1 MKSKKH
7 ILKISALSFE
17 IYPSLKHPKNFF
29 DIFGVSFG
37 VNSDNK
43 LCRKK
48 RSITCV
54 VIKEEEMSI
63 RQKVLFKIKGVEL
76 EKIDS
81 PKKVS
86 SYFGVNTFSMETM
99 RKHISR
105 PTFEAFKAWM
115 SEGKTISLGQANE
128 IADAMKEWAIAKG
141 ATYYTHWFQPM
152 TGLTAEKHDSFIS
165 IVAPGK
171 VIEKF
176 SGNKLIQGEP
186 DASSFPSGGI
196 RATFEARGYTAWDPS
211 SPAFIIESTLGKTLC
226 IPTIF
231 ISYHGSALDKKLPL
245 LRSDE
250 ALNKSAVSLL
260 KLFGHKDVKKV
271 FSTCGPEQEYFL
283 IDKNYYNLRQDLV
296 MAGRT
301 LVGAPS
307 PKGQQLEDQ
316 YFGTIKER
324 VVNFMFEAAEEAYK
338 LGIPVM
344 TRHNEVAPHQYEFA
358 PIFEESNI
366 ACDHNQLL
374 MELMKK
380 VALRHNLVCLLH
392 EKPFAGINGSG
403 KHLNWSLA
411 DDKGN
416 NLLNPGETPED
427 NLQFLAVLAG
437 VLRAVYLHAD
447 LLRASVALAGNEHR
461 LGANEAPPAI
471 ISVFLGDQL
480 SAILDMLEKGSKSK
494 VSKRDIID
502 LGIAR
507 LPKFNK
513 DMTDR
518 NRTSP
523 FAFTGA
529 KFEFRA
535 VGSSQNIATPITVV
549 NTIIAE
555 SLDYVAD
562 EIKKAVSTGKDFN
575 SGVLKVISSII
586 KDTKKI
592 RFEGNNYSE
601 EWLKEAKKRG
611 LPNVAATYEALEA
624 LTEEKNIAL
633 FEKYKVL
640 SKEELIARY
649 HIWVHMYNL
658 TLEIEANT
666 LKEMVNASVV
676 PAGYEYEKLLA
687 ATLHELVGLKKSA
700 GLKIDAAVLKDKKEH
715 LSEVVTKIYYVR
727 RNVNEM
733 DKLLEKAK
741 KFSDEK
747 RAELYFKELKPVME
761 HIRKHVDQLECV
773 VSDDAWDL
781 PKYREM
787 LFIK

>member
-1 MKSKKH
+1 
-7 ILKISALSFE
+7 
-17 IYPSLKHPKNFF
+17 
-29 DIFGVSFG
+29 
-37 VNSDNK
+37 
-43 LCRKK
+43 
-48 RSITCV
+48 
-54 VIKEEEMSI
+54 MSV
-63 RQKVLFKIKGVEL
+63 RQKALFKIKSIKL
-76 EKIDS
+76 EKVDL
-81 PKKVS
+81 PRKVS
-86 SYFGVNTFSMETM
+86 TYFGENIFSSETM
-99 RKHISR
+99 SEHISKA
-105 PTFEAFKAWM
+105 TFAAFQAWILD
-115 SEGKTISLGQANE
+115 GKTITLEQANE
-128 IADAMKEWAIAKG
+128 IANAMKDWALAKG
-141 ATYYTHWFQPM
+141 ASYYTHWFQPM

-165 IVAPGK
+165 FVEPGK

-211 SPAFIIESTLGKTLC
+211 SPAFIIESALGKTLC

-231 ISYHGSALDKKLPL
+231 ISYHGEALDKKLPL

-250 ALNKSAVSLL
+250 ALNKSAVALL
-260 KLFGHKDVKKV
+260 KLFGHKNTKKV
-271 FSTCGPEQEYFL
+271 ISTCGAEQEYFL
-283 IDKNYYNLRQDLV
+283 IDKNYYNLRQDLI
-296 MAGRT
+296 MTGRT
-301 LVGAPS
+301 LIGAPS

-324 VVNFMFEAAEEAYK
+324 VVNFMFEVAQEAYK

-366 ACDHNQLL
+366 AADHNQLL

-380 VALRHNLVCLLH
+380 IALKHEMVCLLH

-411 DDKGN
+411 DDQGN
-416 NLLNPGETPED
+416 NLLNPGQTPED
-427 NLQFLAVLAG
+427 NLQFLAVLVA
-437 VLRAVYLHAD
+437 VLRAVYLHGD
-447 LLRASVALAGNEHR
+447 LLRAAVALAGNEHR

-471 ISVFLGDQL
+471 MSVFLGEQL
-480 SAILDMLEKGSKSK
+480 TDLLDTLEKGVKAK
-494 VSKRDIID
+494 VSKQDIVD

-513 DMTDR
+513 DSTDR

-535 VGSSQNIATPITVV
+535 VGSSQNISTPITIV

-555 SLDYVAD
+555 SLDYVAE
-562 EIKKAVSTGKDFN
+562 EIKKTTATGKDFN
-575 SGVLKVISSII
+575 SAVLKVISAIA
-586 KDTKKI
+586 KDTKDI
-592 RFEGNNYSE
+592 RFEGNNYAP

-611 LPNVAATYEALEA
+611 LPNVASTYEALEA
-624 LTEEKNIAL
+624 LTKKENISL
-633 FEKYKVL
+633 FEKYKVF

-649 HIWVHMYNL
+649 HIWVHTYNL
-658 TLEIEANT
+658 LLEIEAQT
-666 LKEMVNASVV
+666 LNEMVNASVV
-676 PAGYEYEKLLA
+676 PAGYKYEKLLA
-687 ATLHELVGLKKSA
+687 GTLDELVRLKKSA
-700 GLKIDAAVLKDKKEH
+700 GLKINAAALQDKKKH
-715 LSEVVTKIYYVR
+715 LSEVVSKIYYVR
-727 RNVNEM
+727 HNAESMVE
-733 DKLLEKAK
+733 LLSKAK
-741 KFSDEK
+741 TLSNEK
-747 RAELYFKELKPVME
+747 RAQLYFQELKPLME
-761 HIRKHVDQLECV
+761 HIRKHADELEGV

-787 LFIK
+787 LFVK

>member
-1 MKSKKH
+1 M
-7 ILKISALSFE
+7 
-17 IYPSLKHPKNFF
+17 
-29 DIFGVSFG
+29 G
-37 VNSDNK
+37 
-43 LCRKK
+43 
-48 RSITCV
+48 
-54 VIKEEEMSI
+54 I
-63 RQKVLFKIKGVEL
+63 RQELLFKIKSIEL
-76 EKIDS
+76 EKIQT

-86 SYFGVNTFSMETM
+86 DYFGENTFSLKTM
-99 RKHISR
+99 QKHI
-105 PTFEAFKAWM
+105 PKATFSAFKLWM
-115 SEGKTISLGQANE
+115 SEGKTITIEQANE
-128 IADAMKEWAIAKG
+128 IADAIKNWAISKG

-165 IVAPGK
+165 IKGPGE

-211 SPAFIIESTLGKTLC
+211 SPAFIIESKLGKTLC

-231 ISYHGSALDKKLPL
+231 ISYNGESLDKKLPL

-250 ALNKSAVSLL
+250 ALSKSAIGLL
-260 KLFGHKDVKKV
+260 KLFGHKGVRKV

-283 IDKNYYNLRQDLV
+283 IDKNYYNLRQDLI
-296 MAGRT
+296 MTGRT

-324 VVNFMFEAAEEAYK
+324 VVNFMFEVAEEAYK
-338 LGIPVM
+338 LGIPLM

-366 ACDHNQLL
+366 AADHNQLL
-374 MELMKK
+374 MDLMKK
-380 VALRHNLVCLLH
+380 IALRHNLVCLLH

-416 NLLNPGETPED
+416 NLLNPGDTPED
-427 NLQFLAVLAG
+427 NLQFLAVLAA

-447 LLRASVALAGNEHR
+447 LLRASVAMAGNEHR

-471 ISVFLGDQL
+471 VSVFLGDQL
-480 SAILDMLEKGSKSK
+480 TTILNMLESGSKK
-494 VSKRDIID
+494 KTSKRDIID
-502 LGIAR
+502 LGIGR

-513 DMTDR
+513 DTTDR
-518 NRTSP
+518 NRTST

-535 VGSSQNIATPITVV
+535 VGSSQNISTPITII

-555 SLDYVAD
+555 SLDYVA
-562 EIKKAVSTGKDFN
+562 EQIKKASARKGFDTA
-575 SGVLKVISSII
+575 VLSVIGQVVKEARDIC
-586 KDTKKI
+586 
-592 RFEGNNYSE
+592 FEGNNYAP
-601 EWLKEAKKRG
+601 EWVKEAKKRG
-611 LPNVAATYEALEA
+611 LPNIASTHEALKA
-624 LTEEKNIAL
+624 LINQKNIAL
-633 FEKYKVL
+633 FEKYRVF
-640 SKEELIARY
+640 SKEEIVARY
-649 HIWVHMYNL
+649 HIWIHLYNL

-666 LKEMVNASVV
+666 LNEMVNASVV

-687 ATLHELVGLKKSA
+687 ENLKNVVGLKKDA
-700 GLKIDAAVLKDKKEH
+700 GLKIDPAASSDQKEH
-715 LSEVVTKIYYVR
+715 LAEIVSKIYYVR
-727 RNVNEM
+727 RNIKEM
-733 DKLLEKAK
+733 AKFLEKAGK
-741 KFSDEK
+741 LGNEE
-747 RAELYFKELKPVME
+747 RAKAYFEDLKPIME
-761 HIRKHVDQLECV
+761 HIRRHVDDLERV
-773 VSDDAWDL
+773 VSDEHWDL

-787 LFIK
+787 LFVK

>member
-1 MKSKKH
+1 
-7 ILKISALSFE
+7 
-17 IYPSLKHPKNFF
+17 
-29 DIFGVSFG
+29 
-37 VNSDNK
+37 
-43 LCRKK
+43 
-48 RSITCV
+48 
-54 VIKEEEMSI
+54 MSI
-63 RQKVLFKIKGVEL
+63 RQKVLFKIKSVEL
-76 EKIDS
+76 DKVEH
-81 PKKVS
+81 PAKVS
-86 SYFGVNTFSMETM
+86 SYFGENTFSTETM
-99 RKHISR
+99 HKHISK
-105 PTFEAFKAWM
+105 PTFEAFKLWM
-115 SEGKTISLGQANE
+115 SEGKTITMEQANE
-128 IADAMKEWAIAKG
+128 IAGAMKDWAIAKG

-165 IVAPGK
+165 ITEPGK

-211 SPAFIIESTLGKTLC
+211 SPAFIIESKLGKTLC

-231 ISYHGSALDKKLPL
+231 ISYHGEALDKKLPL

-250 ALNKSAVSLL
+250 ALNKAALGLV

-283 IDKNYYNLRQDLV
+283 IDKNYYNLRQDLI
-296 MAGRT
+296 MTGRT

-324 VVNFMFEAAEEAYK
+324 VVNFMFEVAIEAYK

-358 PIFEESNI
+358 PVFEESNI
-366 ACDHNQLL
+366 AADHNQLL

-380 VALRHNLVCLLH
+380 VALRHGLVCLLH

-427 NLQFLAVLAG
+427 NLQFLVVLAA

-471 ISVFLGDQL
+471 ISVFLGQQL
-480 SAILDMLEKGSKSK
+480 TSILNMIEKGVKSK
-494 VSKRDIID
+494 VSKTDIID

-513 DMTDR
+513 DTTDR

-535 VGSSQNIATPITVV
+535 VGSSQNISTPITVI

-562 EIKKAVSTGKDFN
+562 SIKRATSTGKDFN
-575 SGVLKVISSII
+575 SAVLLVISKII
-586 KDTKKI
+586 KETKDV
-592 RFEGNNYSE
+592 RFEGNNYAE
-601 EWLKEAKKRG
+601 EWIKEAKKRG
-611 LPNVAATYEALEA
+611 LPNIASTYASLEA
-624 LTEEKNIAL
+624 LTKKDNIAL
-633 FEKYKVL
+633 FEKYKVF
-640 SKEELIARY
+640 SKAELVARY
-649 HIWVHMYNL
+649 HIWIHMYNL

-666 LKEMVNASVV
+666 LSELVNASVV

-687 ATLHELVGLKKSA
+687 ANLDALINLQKDA
-700 GLKIDAAVLKDKKEH
+700 GLKVDSAALKDKKEH
-715 LSEVVTKIYYVR
+715 LAEIVSKIYYVR
-727 RNVNEM
+727 RNVGEM
-733 DKLLEKAK
+733 VKLLEKACK
-741 KFSDEK
+741 VGNEK
-747 RAELYFKELKPVME
+747 RSELYFEELKPLME

>member
-1 MKSKKH
+1 M
-7 ILKISALSFE
+7 
-17 IYPSLKHPKNFF
+17 
-29 DIFGVSFG
+29 GV
-37 VNSDNK
+37 
-43 LCRKK
+43 
-48 RSITCV
+48 
-54 VIKEEEMSI
+54 
-63 RQKVLFKIKGVEL
+63 RQDVLFRVKGIEL
-76 EKIDS
+76 EKIAS

-86 SYFGVNTFSMETM
+86 SYFGENTFNVETM
-99 RKHISR
+99 QKFISKG
-105 PTFEAFKAWM
+105 TFEAFKKWM
-115 SEGKTISLGQANE
+115 SEGITISIEEANE
-128 IADAMKEWAIAKG
+128 IADAMKEWAIEKG

-165 IVAPGK
+165 IVGPGK

-211 SPAFIIESTLGKTLC
+211 SPAFIIESKLGKTLC

-231 ISYHGSALDKKLPL
+231 ISYHGESLDKKLPL

-250 ALNKSAVSLL
+250 ALNKAAINLL

-271 FSTCGPEQEYFL
+271 VSTCGAEQEYFL
-283 IDKNYYNLRQDLV
+283 IDKHYYNLRQDLLLC
-296 MAGRT
+296 GRT
-301 LVGAPS
+301 LVGAAS

-358 PIFEESNI
+358 PIFEESNL
-366 ACDHNQLL
+366 AADHNQLL
-374 MELMKK
+374 MDIMKK

-392 EKPFAGINGSG
+392 EKPFQGINGSG

-416 NLLNPGETPED
+416 NLLNPGATPAD
-427 NLQFLAVLAG
+427 NLQFLAVLAA
-437 VLRAVYLHAD
+437 VLRAVYIHSD
-447 LLRASVALAGNEHR
+447 LLRASVAMAGNEHR

-480 SAILDMLEKGSKSK
+480 TSILDMIEKGVKAK
-494 VSKRDIID
+494 VSKEDIMD
-502 LGIAR
+502 LGVTR

-513 DMTDR
+513 DSTDR

-535 VGSSQNIATPITVV
+535 VGSSQNIATPITVI

-555 SLDYVAD
+555 SLDYVA
-562 EIKKAVSTGKDFN
+562 EKIKKAASGKDFN
-575 SGVLKVISSII
+575 TATLHVIAEII
-586 KDTKKI
+586 KETKGI
-592 RFEGNNYSE
+592 RFEGNNYSP
-601 EWLKEAKKRG
+601 EWVKEAKKRG
-611 LPNVAATYEALEA
+611 LPNVASTVESLEV
-624 LTEEKNIAL
+624 LSSQKNINL
-633 FEKYKVL
+633 FSKYKVF
-640 SKEELIARY
+640 SKEELLARH
-649 HIWVHMYNL
+649 HIWIHTYNL

-666 LKEMVNASVV
+666 LNEMVNASIV
-676 PAGYEYEKLLA
+676 PFGREYEKVLA
-687 ATLHELVGLKKSA
+687 ENLEKLVQLKKSA
-700 GLKIDAAVLKDKKEH
+700 GLKVEKAVIEDQKVH
-715 LSEVVTKIYYVR
+715 LSDVATKIYYVR
-727 RNVNEM
+727 KNTVSM
-733 DKLLEKAK
+733 MKLLEKAA
-741 KFSDEK
+741 SLDQEK
-747 RAELYFKELKPVME
+747 RAELYFEELKPLMD
-761 HIRKHVDQLECV
+761 HIRKHVDELECV
-773 VSDDAWDL
+773 VSDEHWDL

-787 LFIK
+787 LFVK

>member
-1 MKSKKH
+1 MSVRQEALNRIKSVD
-7 ILKISALSFE
+7 FE
-17 IYPSLKHPKNFF
+17 
-29 DIFGVSFG
+29 V
-37 VNSDNK
+37 
-43 LCRKK
+43 
-48 RSITCV
+48 
-54 VIKEEEMSI
+54 KE
-63 RQKVLFKIKGVEL
+63 L
-76 EKIDS
+76 

-86 SYFGVNTFSMETM
+86 TYFGENTFNIETM
-99 RKHISR
+99 QKHISKD
-105 PTFEAFKAWM
+105 TFEAFKAWM
-115 SEGKTISLGQANE
+115 SEGKVISIEQANE
-128 IADAMKEWAIAKG
+128 IAEAMKEWAISKG

-165 IVAPGK
+165 ITAPGK
-171 VIEKF
+171 VIERF
-176 SGNKLIQGEP
+176 SGSKLIQGEP

-211 SPAFIIESTLGKTLC
+211 SPAFIIDSKLGKTLC

-231 ISYHGSALDKKLPL
+231 ISYHGEALDKKLPL

-250 ALNKSAVSLL
+250 AVNNSAINLL

-271 FSTCGPEQEYFL
+271 YSTCGAEQEYFL
-283 IDKNYYNLRQDLV
+283 IDRNYYNLRQDLLLT
-296 MAGRT
+296 GRT
-301 LVGAPS
+301 LVGAAS

-324 VVNFMFEAAEEAYK
+324 VLNYMFETAEEAYK

-366 ACDHNQLL
+366 AADHNQLL
-374 MELMKK
+374 MEVMKK

-427 NLQFLAVLAG
+427 NLQFLTVLAA

-447 LLRASVALAGNEHR
+447 LLRATVALAGNEHR

-471 ISVFLGDQL
+471 ISVFLGEQL
-480 SAILDMLEKGSKSK
+480 SNILDMIEKGAQTK
-494 VSKRDIID
+494 VSKNDIID
-502 LGIAR
+502 LGLAR

-535 VGSSQNIATPITVV
+535 VGSSQNISTSITVI
-549 NTIIAE
+549 NTIISD
-555 SLDYVAD
+555 SLDYAA
-562 EIKKAVSTGKDFN
+562 EKIKKASAGKDFN
-575 SGVLKVISSII
+575 TAVVQVIAQLI
-586 KDTKKI
+586 KETKAI
-592 RFEGNNYSE
+592 RFEGNNYSP
-601 EWLKEAKKRG
+601 EWVKEAKKRG
-611 LPNVAATYEALEA
+611 LPNTASTYEALEA
-624 LTEEKNIAL
+624 FIKKENIEL
-633 FEKYKVL
+633 FAKYKVF
-640 SKEELIARY
+640 SKAELEARFK
-649 HIWVHMYNL
+649 IWLDMYNL
-658 TLEIEANT
+658 ILEIEANT
-666 LKEMVNASVV
+666 LNEMVNASIV
-676 PAGYEYEKLLA
+676 PAGYEYQQLLA
-687 ATLHELVGLKKSA
+687 ENLSKVSSLKKSE
-700 GLKIDAAVLKDKKEH
+700 KITFETAAVNDQKQHLKEIV
-715 LSEVVTKIYYVR
+715 SKIFYVR
-727 RNVNEM
+727 RNTKEM
-733 DKLLEKAK
+733 MKLLDEAK
-741 KFSDEK
+741 KLDHEK
-747 RAELYFKELKPVME
+747 RAKLYFEELKPLME
-761 HIRKHVDQLECV
+761 HIRKHVDDLECV
-773 VSDDAWDL
+773 VPDEHWDL

>member
-1 MKSKKH
+1 
-7 ILKISALSFE
+7 
-17 IYPSLKHPKNFF
+17 
-29 DIFGVSFG
+29 
-37 VNSDNK
+37 
-43 LCRKK
+43 
-48 RSITCV
+48 
-54 VIKEEEMSI
+54 MSI
-63 RQKVLFKIKGVEL
+63 RQEVLFKIKSVDL
-76 EKIDS
+76 EKKAHPES
-81 PKKVS
+81 VS
-86 SYFGVNTFSMETM
+86 SYFGENTFGISAMKE
-99 RKHISR
+99 HISES
-105 PTFEAFKAWM
+105 TFNAFKRWM
-115 SEGKTISLGQANE
+115 SEGALISMDQANE
-128 IADAMKEWAIAKG
+128 IAECMKRWAIAKG

-165 IVAPGK
+165 ITAPGK

-211 SPAFIIESTLGKTLC
+211 SPAFIIESALGKTLC
-226 IPTIF
+226 IPSIF
-231 ISYHGSALDKKLPL
+231 ISYHGEALDKKLPL

-250 ALNKSAVSLL
+250 ALSKAAIGLL
-260 KLFGHKDVKKV
+260 QLFGHKDVKKV

-296 MAGRT
+296 LTGRT

-324 VVNFMFEAAEEAYK
+324 VVNFMFEVAEEAYK
-338 LGIPVM
+338 LGIPVI

-358 PIFEESNI
+358 PMFEESNL
-366 ACDHNQLL
+366 AADHNQLL

-380 VALRHNLVCLLH
+380 VALRHNMVCLLH

-427 NLQFLAVLAG
+427 NLQFLAVLTA
-437 VLRAVYLHAD
+437 VLRAVHKHSD
-447 LLRASVALAGNEHR
+447 LLRASVAMAGNEHR

-471 ISVFLGDQL
+471 ISAFLGDQL
-480 SAILDMLEKGSKSK
+480 TSILDMIEKGVKSK

-513 DMTDR
+513 DTTDR

-523 FAFTGA
+523 FAFTGN

-535 VGSSQNIATPITVV
+535 VGSSQNISTPITVI
-549 NTIIAE
+549 NTIIAD

-562 EIKKAVSTGKDFN
+562 RISKASSGKDFN
-575 SGVLKVISSII
+575 TAALKVIAELI
-586 KDTKKI
+586 KETKDI

-601 EWLKEAKKRG
+601 EWVKEAKKRG
-611 LPNVAATYEALEA
+611 LPNVASTVEALKA
-624 LTEEKNIAL
+624 LEKKENTAL
-633 FEKYKVL
+633 FEKYKVF
-640 SKEELIARY
+640 SKEELLARY
-649 HIWVHMYNL
+649 KIWVDMYNI
-658 TLEIEANT
+658 TLEIEANA
-666 LKEMVNASVV
+666 LNEMVNSCVV
-676 PAGYEYEKLLA
+676 PAGCEYEQLLA
-687 ATLHELVGLKKSA
+687 DNLSKLAHLKKEVKLEI
-700 GLKIDAAVLKDKKEH
+700 GAAEFNDQKEH
-715 LSEVVTKIYYVR
+715 LIEVAQKIYYVR
-727 RNVNEM
+727 RNSKELA
-733 DKLLEKAK
+733 KLLEKA
-741 KFSDEK
+741 SGLHHEE
-747 RAELYFKELKPVME
+747 RAQLYFKELKPLME
-761 HIRKHVDQLECV
+761 HIRRHVDGLERV
-773 VSDDAWDL
+773 VSDEHWDL

-787 LFIK
+787 LFVK

>member
-1 MKSKKH
+1 
-7 ILKISALSFE
+7 
-17 IYPSLKHPKNFF
+17 
-29 DIFGVSFG
+29 
-37 VNSDNK
+37 
-43 LCRKK
+43 
-48 RSITCV
+48 
-54 VIKEEEMSI
+54 MSI
-63 RQKVLFKIKGVEL
+63 RQEVLFKIKAIEG
-76 EKIDS
+76 EKKTQ
-81 PKKVS
+81 PKSVS
-86 SYFGVNTFSMETM
+86 SYFGENTFNISTM
-99 RKHISR
+99 KEHISES
-105 PTFEAFKAWM
+105 TFNAFKRWM
-115 SEGKTISLGQANE
+115 SEGVTITLEQANE
-128 IADAMKEWAIAKG
+128 IAECMQKWAISKG

-165 IVAPGK
+165 ITAPGK

-176 SGNKLIQGEP
+176 SGSKLIQGEP

-211 SPAFIIESTLGKTLC
+211 SPAFIMESKFGKTLC

-231 ISYHGSALDKKLPL
+231 ISYHGEALDKKLPL

-250 ALNKSAVSLL
+250 ALSKAAIGLL
-260 KLFGHKDVKKV
+260 QLFGHKDVKKV

-283 IDKNYYNLRQDLV
+283 IDKNYYNLRQDLLLT
-296 MAGRT
+296 GRT
-301 LVGAPS
+301 LVGAAS

-324 VVNFMFEAAEEAYK
+324 VVNFMFEVAEEAYK
-338 LGIPVM
+338 LGIPLM

-366 ACDHNQLL
+366 AADHNQLL

-403 KHLNWSLA
+403 KHLNWSLS

-427 NLQFLAVLAG
+427 NLQFLAVLAA
-437 VLRAVYLHAD
+437 VLRAVYRHAD

-471 ISVFLGDQL
+471 MSVFLGDQL
-480 SAILDMLEKGSKSK
+480 TSILDMIEKGSKNK

-502 LGIAR
+502 LGVMR

-513 DMTDR
+513 DTTDR

-523 FAFTGA
+523 FAFTGN

-535 VGSSQNIATPITVV
+535 VGSSQNISTPITVI

-562 EIKKAVSTGKDFN
+562 KIRKASNAKDFN
-575 SGVLKVISSII
+575 NAVFQVIAELVKET
-586 KDTKKI
+586 KDI

-601 EWLKEAKKRG
+601 EWVKEAKKRG
-611 LPNVAATYEALEA
+611 LPNVASTVQALKALEKK
-624 LTEEKNIAL
+624 ENIAL
-633 FEKYKVL
+633 FEKYRVF
-640 SKEELIARY
+640 SKEEILARY
-649 HIWVHMYNL
+649 SIWIHMYNL
-658 TLEIEANT
+658 ILEIEANT
-666 LKEMVNASVV
+666 LNEMVNSCIV
-676 PAGYEYEKLLA
+676 PAGCEYEQLLA
-687 ATLHELVGLKKSA
+687 DNLAKLAQLKKDVK
-700 GLKIDAAVLKDKKEH
+700 LELDAAVLRDQKEH
-715 LSEVVTKIYYVR
+715 LSEVAEKIYYVR
-727 RNVNEM
+727 RNSKDLV
-733 DKLLEKAK
+733 KLLEKA
-741 KFSDEK
+741 STLHHEE
-747 RAELYFKELKPVME
+747 RAELYFKELKPLME
-761 HIRKHVDQLECV
+761 HIRKHVDDLERV
-773 VSDDAWDL
+773 VSDEHWDL

-787 LFIK
+787 LFIQ

>member
-1 MKSKKH
+1 M
-7 ILKISALSFE
+7 
-17 IYPSLKHPKNFF
+17 
-29 DIFGVSFG
+29 G
-37 VNSDNK
+37 
-43 LCRKK
+43 
-48 RSITCV
+48 
-54 VIKEEEMSI
+54 I
-63 RQKVLFKIKGVEL
+63 RQDLLSKIKG
-76 EKIDS
+76 IDLVKNDL

-86 SYFGVNTFSMETM
+86 SYFGENTFSLETM
-99 RKHISR
+99 QKYISKA
-105 PTFEAFKAWM
+105 TFEAFKIWM
-115 SEGKTISLGQANE
+115 SEGKTISMEQANE
-128 IADAMKEWAIAKG
+128 IADAMKEWANSKG

-165 IVAPGK
+165 ITGPGK

-231 ISYHGSALDKKLPL
+231 ISYHGEALDKKLPL
-245 LRSDE
+245 LRSDD
-250 ALNKSAVSLL
+250 ALSKAAVNLL
-260 KLFGHKDVKKV
+260 KIFGHNDIKKV
-271 FSTCGPEQEYFL
+271 VSTCGPEQEYFL
-283 IDKNYYNLRQDLV
+283 IDKYYYNLRQDLL
-296 MAGRT
+296 MTGRT

-324 VVNFMFEAAEEAYK
+324 VVNFMFEVAEEAYK

-358 PIFEESNI
+358 PVFEGSNI
-366 ACDHNQLL
+366 AADHNQLL

-416 NLLNPGETPED
+416 NLLNPGETPES
-427 NLQFLAVLAG
+427 NLQFLAVLVA
-437 VLRAVYLHAD
+437 VLRAVYNHAD
-447 LLRASVALAGNEHR
+447 LLRASVAMAGNEHR

-480 SAILDMLEKGSKSK
+480 SKILDMMEKGVKGK
-494 VSKRDIID
+494 VSKLDVID
-502 LGIAR
+502 LGIGH

-535 VGSSQNIATPITVV
+535 VGSSQNISTSITMI

-555 SLDYVAD
+555 SLDYVAE
-562 EIKKAVSTGKDFN
+562 EIRKAQGKVKDLN
-575 SGVLKVISSII
+575 SAVMQVVTKLAKET
-586 KDTKKI
+586 KDI

-601 EWLKEAKKRG
+601 EWIKEAKKRG

-624 LTEEKNIAL
+624 LVGRDNIAL
-633 FEKYKVL
+633 FEKYKVF
-640 SKEELIARY
+640 SKEEIVARY
-649 HIWVHMYNL
+649 HIWIHLYNL

-666 LKEMVNASVV
+666 LNEMVNASVV
-676 PAGYEYEKLLA
+676 PAGLEYQKLLSDN
-687 ATLHELVGLKKSA
+687 LEVINLLKK
-700 GLKIDAAVLKDKKEH
+700 GAVVKLDPAVVNDLKEH
-715 LSEVVTKIYYVR
+715 LADVSSKIYYVR
-727 RNVNEM
+727 RNTKVM
-733 DKLLEKAK
+733 IGLLEKATK
-741 KFSDEK
+741 ISDEK
-747 RAELYFKELKPVME
+747 RAKLYFDELKPLME
-761 HIRKHVDQLECV
+761 HIRRHVDDLERV
-773 VSDDAWDL
+773 VSDESWDL

>member
-1 MKSKKH
+1 
-7 ILKISALSFE
+7 
-17 IYPSLKHPKNFF
+17 
-29 DIFGVSFG
+29 
-37 VNSDNK
+37 
-43 LCRKK
+43 
-48 RSITCV
+48 
-54 VIKEEEMSI
+54 MSI
-63 RQKVLFKIKGVEL
+63 RQEVLFRIKSAKL

-86 SYFGVNTFSMETM
+86 SYFGENTFGMKNM
-99 RKHISR
+99 HKHISKA
-105 PTFEAFKAWM
+105 TFPAFKRWLE
-115 SEGKTISLGQANE
+115 EGQTITLAQANE
-128 IADAMKEWAIAKG
+128 IADAMKDWAIAKG

-165 IVAPGK
+165 ITGPGE

-186 DASSFPSGGI
+186 DASSFPSGGM
-196 RATFEARGYTAWDPS
+196 RTTFEARGYTAWDPS
-211 SPAFIIESTLGKTLC
+211 SPAFIIEGTLGKTLC

-231 ISYHGSALDKKLPL
+231 ISYHCASLDKKLPL

-250 ALNKSAVSLL
+250 AFGKAAINLL
-260 KLFGHKDVKKV
+260 KFFGHNDIKKV

-283 IDKNYYNLRQDLV
+283 IDKHYYDLRQDLV
-296 MAGRT
+296 MTGRT
-301 LVGAPS
+301 LIGAPS

-324 VVNFMFEAAEEAYK
+324 VVNFMFELAEEAYK
-338 LGIPVM
+338 LGIPLK

-366 ACDHNQLL
+366 AADHNQLL

-380 VALRHNLVCLLH
+380 IALRHDLVCLLH

-411 DDKGN
+411 DNKGN
-416 NLLNPGETPED
+416 NLLNPGDTPED
-427 NLQFLAVLAG
+427 NLQFLVILVA

-447 LLRASVALAGNEHR
+447 LLRASVAMAGNEHR

-471 ISVFLGDQL
+471 ISVFLGEQL
-480 SAILDMLEKGSKSK
+480 TKILDMLEKGVKAK
-494 VSKRDIID
+494 VSRKDIID
-502 LGIAR
+502 LGISR

-523 FAFTGA
+523 FAFTGS

-535 VGSSQNIATPITVV
+535 VGSSQNISTPITII
-549 NTIIAE
+549 NTIIAD
-555 SLDYVAD
+555 SLEYLAS
-562 EIKKAVSTGKDFN
+562 EIKKVRSTGKDFN
-575 SGVLKVISSII
+575 SAVLKVISSII
-586 KDTKKI
+586 KETKAI
-592 RFEGNNYSE
+592 RFEGNNYAP
-601 EWLKEAKKRG
+601 EWVKEAKKRG
-611 LPNVAATYEALEA
+611 LPNIASTYESLEA
-624 LTEEKNIAL
+624 FTKEENIAL
-633 FEKYKVL
+633 FEKYKVF
-640 SKEELIARY
+640 SREELLARY
-649 HIWVHMYNL
+649 HIWIHLYNL

-676 PAGYEYEKLLA
+676 PAGYKYEKLLA
-687 ATLHELVGLKKSA
+687 ETLQELNTLAKNANLKV
-700 GLKIDAAVLKDKKEH
+700 DPAVIKDRRGH
-715 LSEVVTKIYYVR
+715 LSDVASKIFYVR
-727 RNVNEM
+727 RNTKEM
-733 DKLLEKAK
+733 DNLLQRAK
-741 KFSDEK
+741 EYSDEE
-747 RAELYFKELKPVME
+747 RAKIYFNELKPLME
-761 HIRKHVDQLECV
+761 HIRKHVDELECV

>member
-1 MKSKKH
+1 MSLRQEVL
-7 ILKISALSFE
+7 LKIKSVAL
-17 IYPSLKHPKNFF
+17 
-29 DIFGVSFG
+29 D
-37 VNSDNK
+37 
-43 LCRKK
+43 
-48 RSITCV
+48 
-54 VIKEEEMSI
+54 
-63 RQKVLFKIKGVEL
+63 
-76 EKIDS
+76 KIDS

-86 SYFGVNTFSMETM
+86 SYFGENTFGMETM
-99 RKHISR
+99 HKHISKA
-105 PTFEAFKAWM
+105 TFLAFKAWM

-128 IADAMKEWAIAKG
+128 IADAMKEWAISKG

-165 IVAPGK
+165 VVGAGK

-176 SGNKLIQGEP
+176 SGSKLIQGEP

-231 ISYHGSALDKKLPL
+231 ISYHGEALDKKLPL

-250 ALNKSAVSLL
+250 ALNKAAVGLL

-296 MAGRT
+296 MTGRT
-301 LVGAPS
+301 LIGAPS

-324 VVNFMFEAAEEAYK
+324 VINFMFEVAQEAYK

-380 VALRHNLVCLLH
+380 VALRHGLVCLLH
-392 EKPFAGINGSG
+392 EKPFGGINGSG
-403 KHLNWSLA
+403 KHLNWSLS
-411 DDKGN
+411 DDKGS
-416 NLLNPGETPED
+416 NLLNPGETPEE
-427 NLQFLAVLAG
+427 NLQFLIILVA
-437 VLRAVYLHAD
+437 VLRAVYIHAD

-471 ISVFLGDQL
+471 ISVFLGEQL
-480 SAILDMLEKGSKSK
+480 SAILDMLENGTKSK

-523 FAFTGA
+523 FAFTGS

-535 VGSSQNIATPITVV
+535 VGSSQNISTPITII

-555 SLDYVAD
+555 SLEYVTNQV
-562 EIKKAVSTGKDFN
+562 KTVKGTGNDFN
-575 SGVLKVISSII
+575 SEVLKVISTIVRET
-586 KDTKKI
+586 KDI
-592 RFEGNNYSE
+592 RFEGNNYAE
-601 EWLKEAKKRG
+601 EWIKEAKKRG
-611 LPNVAATYEALEA
+611 LPNVAATYEALGA
-624 LTEEKNIAL
+624 FSEEKNIAL
-633 FEKYKVL
+633 FEKYKVF
-640 SKEELIARY
+640 SREELIARY
-649 HIWVHMYNL
+649 HIWIHMYNL

-676 PAGYEYEKLLA
+676 PAGYKYEKLLA
-687 ATLHELVGLKKSA
+687 RTLHELVELEKGA
-700 GLKIDAAVLKDKKEH
+700 GLKIDPAALEDKKAH
-715 LSEVVTKIYYVR
+715 LSDVVSKIYYVR
-727 RNVNEM
+727 RNTNEI

-741 KFSDEK
+741 ESSDEK
-747 RAELYFKELKPVME
+747 RAELYFKELKALME
-761 HIRKHVDQLECV
+761 HIRKHVDELECV
-773 VSDDAWDL
+773 VSDDTWDL

>member
-1 MKSKKH
+1 M
-7 ILKISALSFE
+7 
-17 IYPSLKHPKNFF
+17 
-29 DIFGVSFG
+29 G
-37 VNSDNK
+37 
-43 LCRKK
+43 
-48 RSITCV
+48 
-54 VIKEEEMSI
+54 I
-63 RQKVLFKIKGVEL
+63 RQRALFRIKGVEL
-76 EKIDS
+76 EKIQT

-86 SYFGVNTFSMETM
+86 SYFGENTFSLKTME
-99 RKHISR
+99 KHISKAA
-105 PTFEAFKAWM
+105 FSAFKLWM
-115 SEGKTISLGQANE
+115 SEGKTITIEQANE
-128 IADAMKEWAIAKG
+128 IADAMKNWAMSKG

-165 IVAPGK
+165 IKGPGE

-211 SPAFIIESTLGKTLC
+211 SPAFIIESKLGKTLC

-231 ISYHGSALDKKLPL
+231 ISYNGESLDKKLPL
-245 LRSDE
+245 LRSDD
-250 ALNKSAVSLL
+250 ALSKSAIGLL
-260 KLFGHKDVKKV
+260 KLFGHKNVKKV

-283 IDKNYYNLRQDLV
+283 IDKNYYNLRQDLI
-296 MAGRT
+296 MTGRT

-324 VVNFMFEAAEEAYK
+324 VVNFMFEVAEEAYK
-338 LGIPVM
+338 LGIPLM

-358 PIFEESNI
+358 PIFEESNL
-366 ACDHNQLL
+366 AADHNQLL
-374 MELMKK
+374 MDLMKK
-380 VALRHNLVCLLH
+380 IALRHNLVCLLH

-416 NLLNPGETPED
+416 NLLNPGDTPED
-427 NLQFLAVLAG
+427 NLQFLAVLAA
-437 VLRAVYLHAD
+437 VLKAVYIHSD
-447 LLRASVALAGNEHR
+447 LLRASVAMAGNEHR

-471 ISVFLGDQL
+471 MSVFLGDQL
-480 SAILDMLEKGSKSK
+480 TTVLNMIGNGSKKK

-502 LGIAR
+502 LGIGR

-513 DMTDR
+513 DTTDR

-535 VGSSQNIATPITVV
+535 VGSSQNISTPITIV

-555 SLDYVAD
+555 SLDYVA
-562 EIKKAVSTGKDFN
+562 EQIKKASAHKNFDAA
-575 SGVLKVISSII
+575 VLSVIGQIVKETRDI
-586 KDTKKI
+586 C
-592 RFEGNNYSE
+592 FEGNNYAP

-611 LPNVAATYEALEA
+611 LPNIASTHEALEA
-624 LTEEKNIAL
+624 LINPKNIAL
-633 FEKYKVL
+633 FEKYRVF
-640 SKEELIARY
+640 SKEEIVARY
-649 HIWVHMYNL
+649 HIWIHLYNL

-666 LKEMVNASVV
+666 LNEMVNASVV

-687 ATLHELVGLKKSA
+687 ENLRNVVALKKDA
-700 GLKIDAAVLKDKKEH
+700 ALKIDPAASNDQKEH
-715 LSEVVTKIYYVR
+715 LSEIVSKIYYVR
-727 RNVNEM
+727 RNIKEM
-733 DKLLEKAK
+733 IKLLEKCAK
-741 KFSDEK
+741 LDNEE
-747 RAELYFKELKPVME
+747 RAKAYFEELKPLME
-761 HIRKHVDQLECV
+761 HIRRHVDDLERV
-773 VSDDAWDL
+773 VSDEHWDL

-787 LFIK
+787 LFVK